1 MGRLSRPWLAL
12 RVAGT
17 QNRPY
22 EKARFWSKHV
32 LVCTRLPGT
41 GSHRQLAGTIGWTY
55 ALRCVN
61 EIGPELTATGPRT

>member
-1 MGRLSRPWLAL
+1 MGRLSCPWLAL

-17 QNRPY
+17 QERKY
-22 EKARFWSKHV
+22 EKARSWSTNV

-41 GSHRQLAGTIGWTY
+41 GSHRQLAGTIGWPCP
-55 ALRCVN
+55 LRCVN